1 MSATLRH
8 GPAYT
13 RAFGTRLPRA
23 LALLTRM
30 QSRHPRQAH
39 HYFAFIGVAPE
50 RQGAG
55 LGTRL
60 MAPTLR
66 SCDAA
71 GLPAYLE
78 ASSARNAVL
87 YARLGFELVEELHYG
102 GREPL
107 RLMLRAP
114 QQPAADYGEPAATG
128 G

>member
-78 ASSARNAVL
+78 ASSARMPCSTRGSASSWS
-87 YARLGFELVEELHYG
+87 RSCT
-102 GREPL
+102 
-107 RLMLRAP
+107 M
-114 QQPAADYGEPAATG
+114 AAASRCG
-128 G
+128 